1 MSDRGDQIISIVNID
16 PDFVAKALCEGGKKN
31 GRLELERL
39 VNLKFCMPEVT
50 SDDIGTWL

>member
-16 PDFVAKALCEGGKKN
+16 PDFVAKALSEGGKKN